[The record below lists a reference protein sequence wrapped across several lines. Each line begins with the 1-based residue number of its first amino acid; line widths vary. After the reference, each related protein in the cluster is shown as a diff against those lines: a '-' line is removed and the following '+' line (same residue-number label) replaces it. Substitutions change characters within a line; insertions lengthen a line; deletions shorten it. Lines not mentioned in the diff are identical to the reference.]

1 MKHYIII
8 SVLFGLVAF
17 AGCSKS
23 NDQDQTSGNS
33 QRPKSD
39 DNEKT
44 LVSENPKG
52 PWGADGQS
60 VLLKAKWIRGKS
72 YVFRQTTDMEME
84 LPIAG
89 PEGSKTKMSMDFN
102 VDVSDNKGSEKQ
114 QMIVQFTKVKMEM
127 SMAGQNMIYDS
138 EDPEKQSALL
148 KTAFGDFANQKFE
161 AELDK
166 NGNFLNVAENANKQG
181 GAPAVA
187 GIGGLGNEE
196 IANMLKQL
204 GDFGFPDK
212 TVDPATKW
220 QHGQE
225 LSMQQIGKMK
235 MTIDYTYK
243 GPKDHGGKKLAEIV
257 FQGIADTD
265 GEGGLVSFKDSKM
278 SGTMLF
284 DPELG
289 TVVQSN
295 SSVDM
300 TMSVGGELGAEMDTK
315 TNSSYSLISID

>member
-1 MKHYIII
+1 MKLYIISSI
-8 SVLFGLVAF
+8 LFGLVIL

-23 NDQDQTSGNS
+23 NDQGSANS
-33 QRPKSD
+33 QKIESN
-39 DNEKT
+39 DNEKNLT
-44 LVSENPKG
+44 SENSKG
-52 PWGADGQS
+52 PWSADGQS

-72 YVFRQTTDMEME
+72 YVFRQTTNMEME

-102 VDVSDNKGSEKQ
+102 VDVSDQKKSENKKMS
-114 QMIVQFTKVKMEM
+114 VRFSKVKMEM
-127 SMAGQNMIYDS
+127 SMAGQNMVYDS

-148 KTAFGDFANQKFE
+148 KNAFGDFANQKFE
-161 AELDK
+161 AEFDK
-166 NGNFLNVAENANKQG
+166 DDNFLSVDGNAKG
-181 GAPAVA
+181 AAPAAA

-196 IANMLKQL
+196 IGNMLKQL
-204 GDFGFPDK
+204 GDFGFPD
-212 TVDPATKW
+212 TAVEPDAKW

-225 LSMQQIGKMK
+225 LSMQQMGKMK
-235 MTIDYTYK
+235 MTINYIYK
-243 GPKDHGGKKLAEIV
+243 GPKDHKGKKLAEIV
-257 FQGIADTD
+257 FQGISDSD
-265 GEGGLVSFKDSKM
+265 GEGVLVSFKDSKM
-278 SGTMLF
+278 SGTMLL

-315 TNSSYSLISID
+315 TSSSYSLISID

>member
-1 MKHYIII
+1 MKLYIII
-8 SVLFGLVAF
+8 SVLFALVALF
-17 AGCSKS
+17 GCSKS
-23 NDQDQTSGNS
+23 NDQDQTSGHSLQN
-33 QRPKSD
+33 QSD
-39 DNEKT
+39 DQNKNS
-44 LVSENPKG
+44 VSEKLKG

-72 YVFRQTTDMEME
+72 YIFRQTTDMEME

-102 VDVSDNKGSEKQ
+102 VDVSDNKESGNKKMS
-114 QMIVQFTKVKMEM
+114 VRFAKVKMEM
-127 SMAGQNMIYDS
+127 SMAGQNMVYDS

-161 AELDK
+161 AEFDEDD
-166 NGNFLNVAENANKQG
+166 NFLSVDGNAKG
-181 GAPAVA
+181 GAPAA
-187 GIGGLGNEE
+187 PGMSGLGNEE
-196 IANMLKQL
+196 IGNMLKQL
-204 GDFGFPDK
+204 GDFGFPEKAVEPD
-212 TVDPATKW
+212 TKW

-225 LSMQQIGKMK
+225 LSMQQMGKMK

-315 TNSSYSLISID
+315 TSSSYSLISID

>member
-1 MKHYIII
+1 MKLYIIFSI
-8 SVLFGLVAF
+8 LFGLVAII
-17 AGCSKS
+17 GCTKS
-23 NDQDQTSGNS
+23 NDQDSANS
-33 QRPKSD
+33 HKLESKD
-39 DNEKT
+39 EKKT
-44 LVSENPKG
+44 RVSENSKG
-52 PWGADGQS
+52 PWSADGQS

-72 YVFRQTTDMEME
+72 YIFRQTTNMEME

-102 VDVSDNKGSEKQ
+102 VDVSDKKESENKKMS
-114 QMIVQFTKVKMEM
+114 VRFSKVKMEM
-127 SMAGQNMIYDS
+127 SMAGQNMVYDS
-138 EDPEKQSALL
+138 EDPENQSALL
-148 KTAFGDFANQKFE
+148 RTAFGDFANQKFE
-161 AELDK
+161 AEFDK
-166 NGNFLNVAENANKQG
+166 DDNFLSVDGNAKG
-181 GAPAVA
+181 GAPAAA

-196 IANMLKQL
+196 IGNMLKQL
-204 GDFGFPDK
+204 GDFGFPEGVVEPD
-212 TVDPATKW
+212 AKW

-243 GPKDHGGKKLAEIV
+243 GPKDYKGKKLAEII
-257 FQGIADTD
+257 FQGIAASD
-265 GEGGLVSFKDSKM
+265 GEGELVSFKDSKM

-289 TVVQSN
+289 TVVQTD

-315 TNSSYSLISID
+315 TSSSYYLISID